1 MRVHG
6 SDRMGSDGMGWDGT
20 GWDGMGGCKRMRC
33 GAGVDKIAEDFLPQ
47 FNYVEPSV
55 LQALQLSHAIPWHT
69 THIGTKAACT
79 AQHCRRIPQG

>member
-1 MRVHG
+1 M
-6 SDRMGSDGMGWDGT
+6 

-69 THIGTKAACT
+69 THIGTKAVHRT
-79 AQHCRRIPQG
+79 ALPPHSTGVARTKGIPEGQG